1 MSEDNLRRERRSTR
15 LSISIPIV
23 ISGVDAD
30 GNNFS
35 ETAQTLIVN
44 KHGGKIATPRHLAMG
59 TEVLIENPTLGVVA
73 KASVVWWGEKHHPED
88 LHHVGLQL
96 LEARNIWGYAFPP
109 DDWGREPRA
118 EATPAP
124 DERPDPEGAG
134 TVGAE
139 THVPSLAGEEIT
151 IRLLQELQESADA
164 HAREFQDRLKLLTHH
179 VELEFEV
186 DLRAHAAHAKAHEVG
201 ALEEEIRVLRESLS
215 ASREEIG
222 KLEAK
227 IQELKCSLQATTEN
241 PRQPPTPLEEARRQ
255 LIALTNSV
263 VESMNR
269 AAEAGLSEYRRLL
282 LKENQES
289 AARQRPGAE
298 ENPPP
303 PGGPSRES

>member
-1 MSEDNLRRERRSTR
+1 MSEDNSRRERRSAR

-35 ETAQTLIVN
+35 ETVQTLVVN
-44 KHGGKIATPRHLAMG
+44 KHGGKIATPRHLARD
-59 TEVLIENPTLGVVA
+59 TEVLIENPALGVVA
-73 KASVVWWGEKHHPED
+73 KAKVVWWGEQHYPGD
-88 LHHVGLQL
+88 LHHAGLQL
-96 LEARNIWGYAFPP
+96 LEAQNVWGLAFSP
-109 DDWGREPRA
+109 DEWSREPGA
-118 EATPAP
+118 VATPAP
-124 DERPDPEGAG
+124 DALPGSEGAG
-134 TVGAE
+134 TVDAE

-164 HAREFQDRLKLLTHH
+164 HAREFQERLKLLTHR

-186 DLRAHAAHAKAHEVG
+186 DLRAHAAHAKAQEVG

-241 PRQPPTPLEEARRQ
+241 PQRPPTPLEEARRQ
-255 LIALTNSV
+255 LAALTNSV

-269 AAEAGLSEYRRLL
+269 AAEAGLNEYRSFLR
-282 LKENQES
+282 KENQES
-289 AARQRPGAE
+289 AARQRRGAE
-298 ENPPP
+298 ENPPA